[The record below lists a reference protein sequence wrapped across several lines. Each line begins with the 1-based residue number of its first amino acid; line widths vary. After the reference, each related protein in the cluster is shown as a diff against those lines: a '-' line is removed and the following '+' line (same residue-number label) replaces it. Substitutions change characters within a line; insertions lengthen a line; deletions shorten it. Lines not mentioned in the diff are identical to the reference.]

1 MRSFVDD
8 LRQAVR
14 VLAKRPR
21 LVAAIAVPLALG
33 IGANTA
39 IFGMVDGVLFRPLP
53 VREPDRLAR
62 VYAVYPDMPDS
73 LNGSAYP
80 VYLEYRDGSPAFDG
94 LAAFSDAGPVNLATG
109 SGGAERVQCSAVTG
123 NFFEVL
129 GVRAAHGRTIER
141 ADDGAP
147 GASPVVVLS
156 DRVWR
161 HRFGA
166 DPSVVGSSL
175 RLNGREFTVVGVT
188 PAGFSGL
195 DLDAADAIP
204 DLWAPTSMV
213 DALFPE
219 LAVLKPLTRRGF
231 GWLQVVGRLAP
242 GVSATQAQAALDAF
256 AAARDAAPH
265 DANRNDPSPRVV
277 PAVQA
282 SLDPSTGGRT
292 ERLAWLLFG
301 IVACVLL
308 IACADA
314 AGMLVVR
321 AEERQRE
328 VAIRQAV
335 GASRWRVAR
344 QLLAESVIVSVL
356 GALGGLALAIWLSDV
371 LAALSPAG
379 FALPPEVAS
388 PVGGARVLAFT
399 ASIAAL
405 TAILFGTVPALRGS
419 RVELTSSLKDEARV
433 VEVGRGRIRLR
444 YAFVVLQVALSAVLL
459 VGAGL
464 LLRTLW
470 NAYRVD
476 PGFEPS
482 GLLVASVDVAKQ
494 GYDEARGRAV
504 YDRLVEEARAIP
516 GVRSAALARSVPVQ
530 RTGMRSSVELGDVE
544 VPEDEQADLNVV
556 GPDFFATMKIPVLRG
571 RAFEASDLEGS
582 HPVMVVNKAFA
593 DRYWPGQDA
602 VGKRIKNIGPEG
614 GAGSEIVGVV
624 ANFKAHSVREEPAPV
639 MFSPA
644 AQFYLPR
651 MSVVVRTDGDPS
663 ALAGPLR
670 AAAAR
675 IDPEMPVFNVRT
687 GDEQLGLV
695 LAQERVVAG
704 LLVTFAA
711 IAILLAAT
719 GFYALFAYLT
729 RLRTREFAIRVA
741 LGAGRRDLVGSVV
754 ARGAACAALGAAIGL
769 VAAGALSGVLSDLL
783 FGVAPLDP
791 ASFAAAGLLIVAVAA
806 LACYL
811 PARRAARVDP
821 ATALRHE

>member
-1 MRSFVDD
+1 MRSLLDD

-14 VLAKRPR
+14 VLVKRPR
-21 LVAAIAVPLALG
+21 FVAAIAVPLALG

-39 IFGMVDGVLFRPLP
+39 IFGMVDAVLFRPLP
-53 VREPDRLAR
+53 VQEPDSLAR
-62 VYAVYPDMPDS
+62 VYAVYPDIPDG

-80 VYLEYRDGSPAFDG
+80 IYVEYRDSTSAFAG

-109 SGGAERVQCSAVTG
+109 NGAAERVQCSAVTG
-123 NFFEVL
+123 NFFDVL
-129 GVRAAHGRTIER
+129 GVRAARGRTIER
-141 ADDGAP
+141 SDDGAP

-156 DRVWR
+156 DRIWR

-166 DPSVVGSSL
+166 DPAVVGTSL
-175 RLNGREFTVVGVT
+175 RLNGREFTIVGVA

-195 DLDAADAIP
+195 DLDAIDAIP
-204 DLWAPTSMV
+204 DVWAPTSMA
-213 DALFPE
+213 DSLFPE
-219 LAVLKPLTRRGF
+219 FAPLKPLTRRGF

-242 GVSATQAQAALDAF
+242 GVSVAQAQAALDTF
-256 AAARDAAPH
+256 AAARDAE
-265 DANRNDPSPRVV
+265 ANDPKHHDPSPRVV

-282 SLDPSTGGRT
+282 SLDPSSGGST
-292 ERLAWLLFG
+292 QRLAWLLFG

-314 AGMLVVR
+314 AGLLVVR

-328 VAIRQAV
+328 VAIRQAI
-335 GASRWRVAR
+335 GASRWRIVR
-344 QLLAESVIVSVL
+344 QLLLESVLVSGL
-356 GALGGLALAIWLSDV
+356 GAVAGLAFANWLSDLLV
-371 LAALSPAG
+371 ALSPAG

-388 PVGGARVLAFT
+388 PVGSPRVLAFT
-399 ASIAAL
+399 ALIAVL

-419 RVELTSSLKDEARV
+419 KVELTPSLKDEVRV
-433 VEVGRGRIRLR
+433 VTVGRGRFGLR

-476 PGFEPS
+476 PGFESS

-494 GYDEARGRAV
+494 GFDEAGGRAV
-504 YDRLVEEARAIP
+504 YERLVEQARAIP
-516 GVRSAALARSVPVQ
+516 GVQSAALARSVPIQ
-530 RTGMRSSVELGDVE
+530 RVGMRSSVELGDVE
-544 VPEDEQADLNVV
+544 LPEDEHADLNVV
-556 GPDFFATMKIPVLRG
+556 GPDFFATMRIPVLRG

-582 HPVMVVNKAFA
+582 QPVMVVNQAFA

-639 MFSPA
+639 MFAPA

-651 MSVVVRTDGDPS
+651 MSVVVRTEGDPS
-663 ALAGPLR
+663 TLVGPLR
-670 AAAAR
+670 AAAAQ
-675 IDPEMPVFNVRT
+675 IDPDMPVFNVRT

-704 LLVTFAA
+704 LLVTFAV

-729 RLRTREFAIRVA
+729 RLRAREFAIRVA
-741 LGAGRRDLVGSVV
+741 LGAGRRNLVGLVV
-754 ARGAACAALGAAIGL
+754 APGAAFAALGAALGL

-783 FGVAPLDP
+783 FDVAPLDP

-806 LACYL
+806 LACYF
-811 PARRAARVDP
+811 PARRASRVDP
-821 ATALRHE
+821 ATALRYE